1 MVADAIRGLAT
12 MTDVDAALVER
23 CQQND
28 FDAFEELVQR
38 YQTRI
43 YNFVCK
49 MTNSPADAEDIA
61 QDVFVRVYKSIH
73 RFRGES
79 TFQTWLYRIA
89 HNICVDRSRRAQR
102 QVPVAYSLDAP
113 TEEDGGE
120 HPRDL
125 PDRSGSPEQI
135 AERTELQQRVWRCLG
150 QMSERLRVV
159 IVLYDIQGL
168 SYEEIAK
175 TLSCPI
181 GTVKSRLFNA
191 RAELGRRLQS
201 YVEAR

>member
-12 MTDVDAALVER
+12 MTDVDVALVER

-28 FDAFEELVQR
+28 LEAFEELVRR
-38 YQTRI
+38 YQARI

-49 MTNSPADAEDIA
+49 TTNNPADAEDMA
-61 QDVFVRVYKSIH
+61 QEVFIRVYKSIH
-73 RFRGES
+73 RFRSES

-89 HNICVDRSRRAQR
+89 HNICVDRSRRSQR

-113 TEEDGGE
+113 TEDDGEE

-125 PDRSGSPEQI
+125 PDRTGNPEQV
-135 AERTELQQRVWRCLG
+135 AERTELQQRVWGCLA
-150 QMSERLRVV
+150 QMSEKLRTV

-168 SYEEIAK
+168 SYEEIAE
-175 TLSCPI
+175 TLSCPL